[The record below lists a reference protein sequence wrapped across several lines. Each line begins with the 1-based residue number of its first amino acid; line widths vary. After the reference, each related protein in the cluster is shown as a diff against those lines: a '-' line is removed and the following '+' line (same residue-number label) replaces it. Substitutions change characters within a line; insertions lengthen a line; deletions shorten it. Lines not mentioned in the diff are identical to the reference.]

1 MPQPAVSPP
10 LLWTSYART
19 DRVIDC
25 VLALALG
32 LAAYAF
38 CQAGAALVDPRI
50 VYTKDLWNVWF
61 DADPSVYYVSMTNR
75 VSGHWGANVHP
86 MLAFFMYT
94 PTFAMTRGLG
104 LSKPEA
110 ARAVMSL
117 AAATWVGATFVLA
130 RVLGCRQLD
139 AALVSMLAAMSAGAM
154 FMFVVPEFH
163 PFGGVTLVLCLIF
176 WVVSRDR
183 LFSTAWHVAFNAL
196 SAAATVTNWP
206 LGVATAF
213 SAGGIRLAVKVT
225 AGGAVL
231 LVALSAVQ
239 RLAFPTATPI
249 LWRAEGYA
257 ITSTAA
263 PTPRRIVATTQA
275 FFFHSVIMPTLVPI
289 GASAARPVGSAQW
302 SYRALSVQR
311 SRPGSAS
318 VAGGLAV
325 ALWTILLA
333 SGALTCCR
341 DRGRSLVLPIALA
354 GQWVLHSIFGDETF
368 LYALNW
374 LPLLIAFVATAFVN
388 ARGIA
393 LRVVLAGLVLSVGY
407 NNVVQF
413 WVVAD
418 MLSHP
423 DRYPAMSVA
432 TRQP

>member
-1 MPQPAVSPP
+1 MPQPALAPAS
-10 LLWTSYART
+10 WTPYART

-25 VLALALG
+25 VVVFALG
-32 LAAYAF
+32 LAAYVL
-38 CQAGAALVDPRI
+38 CYAGSALVDPRI
-50 VYTKDLWNVWF
+50 VDTNDLRNVWF
-61 DADPSVYYVSMTNR
+61 DADPSAYYVSMTNR
-75 VSGHWGANVHP
+75 ISGHWGANVHP

-104 LSKPEA
+104 LSKPDA

-117 AAATWVGATFVLA
+117 AAAIWVGATFVLA

-139 AALVSMLAAMSAGAM
+139 AALVSLLAATSAAAM

-163 PFGGVTLVLCLIF
+163 PFGGVTVVLCLIF
-176 WVVSRDR
+176 WAVSRGR
-183 LFSTAWHVAFNAL
+183 RFSTAWYVAFNAL

-206 LGVATAF
+206 LGVAIAF
-213 SAGGIRLAVKVT
+213 SAGGIRRAARVT

-231 LVALSAVQ
+231 LVALSAIQ

-257 ITSTAA
+257 IASTEV
-263 PTPRRIVATTQA
+263 PTPRRIIETTQA

-289 GASAARPVGSAQW
+289 GASAARPVGSAEW
-302 SYRALSVQR
+302 PHRALSVQH

-318 VAGGLAV
+318 VSGGLAV

-333 SGALTCCR
+333 SGALACFR

-354 GQWVLHSIFGDETF
+354 GQWALYSIFGDETF

-374 LPLLIAFVATAFVN
+374 LPLLTAFVAAALVN

-393 LRVVLAGLVLSVGY
+393 LRLVLIGLILVGGI
-407 NNVVQF
+407 NNVAQF
-413 WVVAD
+413 RVAVD

-423 DRYPAMSVA
+423 DRYPAMAVA